1 MALRTRM
8 WLRWRLGLCCFC
20 RGPIALLQLYR
31 LHRGRVGRSYP
42 AHLRCERE
50 HQRNLRD
57 IEELHSNLVARRRD
71 DPAGDAA
78 EIAARAVATAPWFF
92 RRG

>member
-31 LHRGRVGRSYP
+31 LHRGRAGRSFP
-42 AHLRCERE
+42 AHLRCELE

-57 IEELHSNLVARRRD
+57 IDELHRNLVALRRA
-71 DPAGDAA
+71 DPAGDAG
-78 EIAARAVATAPWFF
+78 EIAARAVAADLWPW
-92 RRG
+92 RRA